1 MAREP
6 DNLVLTLL
14 REIRDTLQEHSRM
27 HNQHSEEFRRLR
39 ARLKTPTA
47 VMPGLEPGI
56 PGPRARNLRPWIA
69 GSGPAMTGVDETPE
83 S

>member
-1 MAREP
+1 VAREP

-14 REIRDTLQEHSRM
+14 REIRDTQQDHSRLL
-27 HNQHSEEFRRLR
+27 NEHSEEFRRLSVR
-39 ARLKTPTA
+39 FEQPIT

-56 PGPRARNLRPWIA
+56 QGPGAQSLWPWIA
-69 GSGPAMTGVDETPE
+69 GSGPAMTVDSETPE